1 MNDTEILQ
9 VLNSTG
15 AALSDWLQKNFDPY
29 VAIVI
34 TDKEVK
40 IVRTEY
46 GVPIPSKK
54 LISEALRPYVET
66 EGTSKFL
73 TTDKGLAMIAA
84 IQSGLLPEVDGG
96 WDDTKFHL
104 FWKKYQDFLDERD
117 ENGKIIRRGKAKRF
131 R

>member
-29 VAIVI
+29 VAIII
-34 TDKEVK
+34 TGKEVK

-54 LISEALRPYVET
+54 LISEVLRPYAES
-66 EGTSKFL
+66 EGSRFL
-73 TTDKGLAMIAA
+73 TTNKGLAMIAA

-104 FWKKYQDFLDERD
+104 FWEKYQGFLDERD